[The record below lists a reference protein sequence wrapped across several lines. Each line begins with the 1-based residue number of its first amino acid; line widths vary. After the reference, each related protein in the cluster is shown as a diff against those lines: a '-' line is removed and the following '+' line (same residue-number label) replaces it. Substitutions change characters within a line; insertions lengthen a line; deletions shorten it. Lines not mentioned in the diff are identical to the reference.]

1 MIRLSN
7 KIHVKETDEILNDT
21 ELMKQIE
28 GSLRDVRDG
37 KILNLDELKEVL
49 CDKIVIKLS
58 EFYLYGGNNDRQ
70 TKDS

>member
-1 MIRLSN
+1 MIRSSN

-37 KILNLDELKEVL
+37 KVLNLDELKEVL
-49 CDKIVIKLS
+49 YDNDKIK
-58 EFYLYGGNNDRQ
+58 
-70 TKDS
+70 